1 MPLRNRIIGVF
12 LAALLSASMLPLSRV
27 GSSAVFSGALQFD
40 SNGKFT
46 VMQIADIQDN
56 ADVDN
61 RVIALLTNA
70 IARYSPDL
78 CVFTGDNIKGN
89 ILTTAFKSSVDEF
102 LAPLINTNTKFAVTF
117 GNHDAEGIA
126 PSKTIQYDYYMSK
139 GGSCAVDHD
148 VDSLDGVGSG
158 VIPIYPYGQTSGTP
172 AFQIYPM
179 DSGDSASSGYDCCY
193 TSQIDYYIQRSIQ
206 YPNVPSLWFMHI
218 PVPDIYWETMTQV
231 PSGTANAHTGNGSP
245 FSSYSWIL
253 NPSRIDWTKSGG
265 TTVSQIYKEPPCPPD
280 QSTYESSAHRSSSAY
295 GSKTLYEAWVS
306 YGNLLGA
313 YFGHDHKNSF
323 VTTTDDGIDL
333 GYGKAPTLYSYNDG
347 NPGVRIFELDIN
359 GTYTSQSV
367 TEADL
372 ANPPGD
378 YTAVNNAIANA
389 RVMVNTTPYYRANN
403 VNDPNYYKPSSTTPG
418 DGLYQAEFYTDN
430 AAALSS
436 AINAVVYGLYSNQ
449 QSTINGY
456 AAAINTAWQA
466 LNLKTA
472 DYTAVNQKIAS
483 CTDGTNIL
491 APPFYSATHQ
501 GQWLPRAYYT
511 DTTLASWD
519 NALNSVTPNRKL
531 PDQPAVNAYIPA
543 LNTAYEALRLKSNI
557 SYTVRYKYGSVTLA
571 DEKTVGNQTVGSVV
585 TESFL
590 PVQGYTYVPDAGDVN
605 GTKSLTL
612 ALTNNVLTFNYTP
625 SSGISYKVEHYLQ
638 NVALSGYDLAETQNK
653 TGDTGSTVTAEQ
665 KIYTGFSFNSV
676 IPGTAVSGTVTAD
689 GSLVLKLYYA
699 RNIYSYAF
707 NSNGG
712 TGGTSGS
719 LPYGADLSAPVV
731 ERPGYHF
738 IGWSPSVPATMPAGH
753 LTFTAQWSPVQY
765 TITFDANG
773 GEGGAVTRMAYAT
786 PLSAPPVS
794 REGYTYAGWLP
805 MVPSLSP
812 AADTTYTAQ
821 WTPNN
826 YIITFDANGGSGGG
840 TFLLTYDTA
849 LTAPAV
855 AREGYVFTGWTPALP
870 DTVPAVNTVYTAVWE
885 KTGVSL
891 ENAEGSPA
899 VIHHESKVICGLV
912 PGMSAAEFES
922 TYVNITGD
930 GRLEYSPA
938 DSFGTGTV
946 VSLIDN
952 VTGET
957 VETFTIVI
965 YGDVNGDGAINVLDA
980 DVAAAVQNWTM
991 EWDPVSQACFY
1002 QAGDVDGDGIISG
1015 IDADIM
1021 NGYANWIVDI
1031 DQVTGLSF

>member
-1 MPLRNRIIGVF
+1 MSLRNRIISVF
-12 LAALLSASMLPLSRV
+12 LAVLLSTSMLPLTRV
-27 GSSAVFSGALQFD
+27 GSAAVFSGALQFD

-56 ADVDN
+56 GDVDN

-78 CVFTGDNIKGN
+78 CVFTGDNTTGS
-89 ILTTAFKSSVDEF
+89 ILTTTFKNSVNEF
-102 LAPLINTNTKFAVTF
+102 LAPLLNTNTKFAVTF

-126 PSKTIQYDYYMSK
+126 PSKTTQYDYFMSR

-148 VDSLDGVGSG
+148 VDALDGVGSG

-231 PSGTANAHTGNGSP
+231 PSGTANSHTGNGSP

-253 NPSRIDWTKSGG
+253 NPSKIDWSKSGG
-265 TTVSQIYKEPPCPPD
+265 TTAAQIYKEPPCPPN
-280 QSTYESSAHRSSSAY
+280 QSTYEQAQHRSSASY
-295 GSKTLYEAWVS
+295 GSKTLYEAWS
-306 YGNLLGA
+306 AYGNLLGA

-323 VTTTDDGIDL
+323 VTTTDEGIDL
-333 GYGKAPTLYSYNDG
+333 GYGKAPTLNSYNDG

-372 ANPPGD
+372 NNPAGD

-389 RVMVNTTPYYRANN
+389 RVMAGSTPYYRASD
-403 VNDPNYYKPSSTTPG
+403 VNDPGYYKASGATVG
-418 DGLYQAEFYTDN
+418 DGFYPTEYYTDN
-430 AAALSS
+430 AAALAA

-456 AAAINTAWQA
+456 AAAINAAWQA
-466 LNLKTA
+466 LNLKPA
-472 DYTAVNQKIAS
+472 DYTAVNQKIDS

-501 GQWLPRAYYT
+501 GLWLPRAYYT
-511 DTTLASWD
+511 DTTLSSWD
-519 NALNSVTPNRKL
+519 NTVNSVIPNRKL
-531 PDQPAVNAYIPA
+531 PDQPAVNAYVPA
-543 LNTAYEALRLKSNI
+543 LNVAYDALRLKSDI
-557 SYTVRYKYGSVTLA
+557 SYTVRYKHGSVTLA
-571 DEKTVGNQTVGSVV
+571 DEKTVGNQTAGSVV

-612 ALTNNVLTFNYTP
+612 ALTGNIMTFNYIP

-638 NVALSGYDLAETQNK
+638 NIALSGYDLIETQNK

-665 KIYTGFSFNSV
+665 KSYTGFSFNSG
-676 IPGTAVSGTVTAD
+676 IPGTAVSGTVAAD

-699 RNIYSYAF
+699 RNIYSYTF
-707 NSNGG
+707 HSNGG

-719 LPYGADLSAPVV
+719 LPYGAGLSAPVV
-731 ERPGYHF
+731 ERLGYHF
-738 IGWSPSVPATMPAGH
+738 VGWSPSVPATMPAGH
-753 LTFTAQWSPVQY
+753 LIFTAQWSPVQY

-773 GEGGAVTRMAYAT
+773 GEGGTVTRMAYGT
-786 PLSAPPVS
+786 PLTAPAVY
-794 REGYTYAGWLP
+794 REGYTYSGWLP

-812 AADTTYTAQ
+812 AADATYTAQ

-826 YIITFDANGGSGGG
+826 YIITFDANGGTGGG
-840 TFLLTYDTA
+840 VFLLTYDTV

-855 AREGYVFTGWTPALP
+855 EREGYVFAGWTPALP
-870 DTVPAVNTVYTAVWE
+870 STVPSMNTVYTAVWE
-885 KTGVSL
+885 KAGVSL
-891 ENAEGSPA
+891 EIAENSA
-899 VIHHESKVICGLV
+899 TVINRESHLIYGLA
-912 PGMSAAEFES
+912 PGMSVSEFENAFVRIS
-922 TYVNITGD
+922 GD
-930 GRLEYSPA
+930 GRLEYSPTG
-938 DSFGTGTV
+938 SFGTGTE

-957 VETFTIVI
+957 VESYTIVI
-965 YGDVNGDGAINVLDA
+965 YGDVNGDGAINALDA
-980 DVAAAVQNWTM
+980 DVVAAVQNWAV

-1002 QAGDVDGDGIISG
+1002 QAGDVNGDGVISG
-1015 IDADIM
+1015 VDADII

-1031 DQVTGLSF
+1031 NQVTGLPF